1 MTREQML
8 EVIRESCRERN
19 VPPEKQAAAEKEI
32 NDFFDRKDAGLIS
45 PSKTEQPQQ
54 KQ

>member
-8 EVIRESCRERN
+8 KIIRESCRERN

-32 NDFFDRKDAGLIS
+32 NDFFDRKEAGTS
-45 PSKTEQPQQ
+45 SASKTEQQLQ